1 MIRSGFGV
9 HLSSDGTI
17 YMGNWENDQMNGSGR
32 IQFSSGAIYQG
43 ELVNNC
49 FQGRGQYTWPNGSHF
64 DGTFVDNRCGFL
76 FVVFCVCNIC
86 TEIINFAYNVYR
98 SHTDVIY
105 LYV

>member
-1 MIRSGFGV
+1 MVRSGFGV

-17 YMGNWENDQMNGSGR
+17 YMGSWENDQMNGNGR

-64 DGTFVDNRCGFL
+64 DGTFVENRFGFL
-76 FVVFCVCNIC
+76 FLVFMCNI
-86 TEIINFAYNVYR
+86 
-98 SHTDVIY
+98 
-105 LYV
+105 